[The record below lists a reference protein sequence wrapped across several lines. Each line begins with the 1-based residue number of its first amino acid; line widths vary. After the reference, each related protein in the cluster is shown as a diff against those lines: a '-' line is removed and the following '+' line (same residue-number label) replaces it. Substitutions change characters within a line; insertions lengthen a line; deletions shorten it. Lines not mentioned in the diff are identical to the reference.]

1 MLYRDLLP
9 IFSERP
15 IFKAPEAERILREQY
30 SIAAPTPVIQEIYY
44 GLAGYDRFQE
54 LYGDLNID
62 QIEWK
67 LIELP
72 TKNFLKLSGI
82 MLLTLIFCMRSFEDF
97 TTRKGDV
104 FMDDEIKAHWCNFGT
119 WCEPPFFIDR
129 ALLKSNTTGLH
140 LMEGHTRVG
149 TLLGAVKYNFVK
161 LANTH
166 KIYYAQA
173 KECIK

>member
-72 TKNFLKLSGI
+72 TKNFLTIGDNATCPDFLHEVV
-82 MLLTLIFCMRSFEDF
+82 EDF

>member
-1 MLYRDLLP
+1 
-9 IFSERP
+9 
-15 IFKAPEAERILREQY
+15 
-30 SIAAPTPVIQEIYY
+30 
-44 GLAGYDRFQE
+44 
-54 LYGDLNID
+54 
-62 QIEWK
+62 
-67 LIELP
+67 
-72 TKNFLKLSGI
+72 
-82 MLLTLIFCMRSFEDF
+82 
-97 TTRKGDV
+97 
-104 FMDDEIKAHWCNFGT
+104 MDDEIKAHWCNFGT

>member
-1 MLYRDLLP
+1 MSTVDEFKNPPPSGLNYFFLHGDMMLYRDLLP

-72 TKNFLKLSGI
+72 V
-82 MLLTLIFCMRSFEDF
+82 MLPT
-97 TTRKGDV
+97 
-104 FMDDEIKAHWCNFGT
+104 
-119 WCEPPFFIDR
+119 
-129 ALLKSNTTGLH
+129 
-140 LMEGHTRVG
+140 
-149 TLLGAVKYNFVK
+149 Y
-161 LANTH
+161 
-166 KIYYAQA
+166 
-173 KECIK
+173 

>member
-30 SIAAPTPVIQEIYY
+30 SIAAPTPVIQE
-44 GLAGYDRFQE
+44 

-72 TKNFLKLSGI
+72 TKNFLTIGDNATYPDFLHEVV
-82 MLLTLIFCMRSFEDF
+82 EDF